1 MGEPGPSLPTPLATA
16 LVEEP
21 VAAAAATGAKPCDF
35 EAIFREF
42 APYVA
47 RVLPRMGVAASDLDD
62 VAQDVFVAIH
72 RALPQFEA
80 RSSLK
85 SWVYGICIRTCS
97 NYRQRAHRRR
107 ERLLGSVPERVMTND
122 PEQSLATRRALE
134 RLDVALARLPE
145 AQRAAFVLYEIEELS
160 IQEIA
165 AALDCSKF
173 TIYARLYAAR
183 RAVAAAVR
191 AAVDE
196 GHDHG

>member
-1 MGEPGPSLPTPLATA
+1 MRLRG
-16 LVEEP
+16 
-21 VAAAAATGAKPCDF
+21 DF
-35 EAIFREF
+35 RDY

-62 VAQDVFVAIH
+62 VVQDVFVAIH

-107 ERLLGSVPERVMTND
+107 ERLSGSLPERVTTSD

-134 RLDVALARLPE
+134 RLDAALAQLPA
-145 AQRAAFVLYEIEELS
+145 AQRAAFVLYEIEDLS
-160 IQEIA
+160 MKEIA

-183 RAVAAAVR
+183 RAVSAAMRDAK
-191 AAVDE
+191 AE
-196 GHDHG
+196 GHDHD

>member
-1 MGEPGPSLPTPLATA
+1 LPTPLATT
-16 LVEEP
+16 LVDEP
-21 VAAAAATGAKPCDF
+21 VAAAAATGAESRDF

-42 APYVA
+42 APYVV

-62 VAQDVFVAIH
+62 VMQDVFVAIH

-107 ERLLGSVPERVMTND
+107 ERLSGSVPEVAITTD
-122 PEQSLATRRALE
+122 PEQSLMARRALE
-134 RLDVALARLPE
+134 RLDVALAQLPQP
-145 AQRAAFVLYEIEELS
+145 QRAAFVLYEIEELS

-183 RAVAAAVR
+183 RAVSAALRDAKG
-191 AAVDE
+191 E